1 MDKDALMRFKVIF
14 DSHNTRG
21 REEIVL
27 RKGGI
32 LTLSARGSDI
42 TARISLARGTSF
54 FVEKV
59 GNLVEL
65 WVIKAVQLEELKIY
79 LSKGKYKMAPNGW
92 IISTNNGN
100 FATLAI
106 L

>member
-1 MDKDALMRFKVIF
+1 MDKDALMRFKAIF
-14 DSHNTRG
+14 ESHNTRG
-21 REEIVL
+21 REEIIL

-32 LTLSARGSDI
+32 FTVNARGNDI

-65 WVIKAVQLEELKIY
+65 WVIKSVQLEELKIY
-79 LSKGKYKMAPNGW
+79 LSKGKYQMAPNGW
-92 IISTNNGN
+92 AISTNNGN
-100 FATLAI
+100 WATLAI